1 MNIRSALPTLFVIAA
16 LFAGL
21 HRSSEVIAQDQPTTV
36 RIGSKSFTESVVLGE
51 ILSRLAEDA
60 GAGVIH
66 RTLGGTPVVWHALLA
81 GEIDC
86 YVEYTGTIKEEVLKG
101 ESITSTEQMRAEL
114 AERGVRMSEPLGFNN
129 TYALAVSREIAEMYP
144 DLKTISDLRRY
155 PDLDYGFGNEFM
167 RREDGWRELSAA
179 YGLPRENASG
189 LDHDL
194 AYRGLD
200 AGSIDVM
207 DVYTTDAEI
216 EYYDIHVLE
225 DDLRFFP
232 EYEAVILYRD
242 ELQQQSPE
250 IVDSMLRL
258 EGTLDASRMSALNAR
273 SKIDQ
278 VPEPIVAADFV
289 REEFGIESQVDL
301 ETRPE
306 RLLRYTIEHLQ
317 LVGISVTAA
326 ILLAVPLGI
335 LAARV
340 SWLGQLVLSAVGILQ
355 TIPSLA
361 MFVILIP
368 LLGVGPVPAIAAL
381 FLYSLLPIVRNTYTG
396 LHDISPPL
404 MESAEALGLPSGAR
418 LRLIEL
424 PLASRAILAGVKT
437 AAVIN
442 IGTATLGGLIN
453 AGGYGEPIFAGIRL
467 DRNDLLL
474 EGAIPAALMALA
486 AQGLFELLERW
497 LVPKGLRGGST
508 ASE

>member
-1 MNIRSALPTLFVIAA
+1 MSTHRLLSLLTVVAAFVLAPHAA
-16 LFAGL
+16 
-21 HRSSEVIAQDQPTTV
+21 SAQDERPTV
-36 RIGSKSFTESVVLGE
+36 RIGSKAFTESVVLGE

-60 GAGVIH
+60 GAGAIH

-86 YVEYTGTIKEEVLKG
+86 YVDYTGTIKEEILKG
-101 ESITSTEQMRAEL
+101 ESITTIEQMRAEL
-114 AERGVRMSEPLGFNN
+114 AERGIRMSQPIGFNN
-129 TYALAVSREIAEMYP
+129 TYALGISRKLAEQHP
-144 DLKTISDLRRY
+144 DLKTVSDLRRY
-155 PDLDYGFGNEFM
+155 PDLRYGFGNEFM
-167 RREDGWRELSAA
+167 DRSDGWPALSAA
-179 YGLPRENASG
+179 YGLPRANASG

-194 AYRGLD
+194 AYRGLE

-216 EYYDIHVLE
+216 EYYGIRLLK
-225 DDLRFFP
+225 DDQRFFP
-232 EYEAVILYRD
+232 EYDAVILYRED
-242 ELQQQSPE
+242 LEERAPE
-250 IVDSMLRL
+250 VVPSLLRL
-258 EGTLDASRMSALNAR
+258 AGTIDEAQMSQMNAR
-273 SKIDQ
+273 AKLDQ

-289 REEFGIESQVDL
+289 LEQFGIESNIEL
-301 ETRPE
+301 ETRTQ
-306 RLLRYTIEHLQ
+306 RLLRYTLEHLR

-335 LAARV
+335 VAAKV
-340 SWLGQLVLSAVGILQ
+340 SWLGQFVLSAVGILQ

-361 MFVILIP
+361 LFVILIP
-368 LLGVGPVPAIAAL
+368 LLGVGPLPAIAAL

-404 MESAEALGLPSGAR
+404 LESAEALGLPSGAK

-453 AGGYGEPIFAGIRL
+453 AGGYGEPIFSGIRL

-474 EGAIPAALMALA
+474 EGAVPAALMALA
-486 AQGLFELLERW
+486 AQGVFELSERW
-497 LVPKGLRGGST
+497 LVPKGLRTSAGQ
-508 ASE
+508 AE